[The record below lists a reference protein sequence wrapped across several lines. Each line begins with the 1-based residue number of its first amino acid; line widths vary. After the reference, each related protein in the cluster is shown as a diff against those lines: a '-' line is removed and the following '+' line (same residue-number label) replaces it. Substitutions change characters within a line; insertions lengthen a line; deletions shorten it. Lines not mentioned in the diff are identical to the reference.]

1 MAETVPPVSERL
13 RQLVNGYQVS
23 QAISVAVAL
32 GVPDLI
38 ASGVGGAD
46 DLASRTGAHPRSLYR
61 LLRALTGLGIL
72 RQHGNQDGQSFEL
85 TELGY
90 GLRSDAPG
98 SLAGWAEFVG
108 RPYHW
113 EAWGDLLRTVRT
125 GEEAFAA
132 RHGGESVWK
141 WRERHPEESRIF
153 DRAMSAI
160 AAIVATRLAANY
172 DFGRF
177 AQVADLGGG
186 DGTLLATVLP
196 RHPGVRGVLFDV
208 PHVVAGAQ
216 ATLDR
221 AGVADRCEVIAGSF
235 FDSVPAGCDAY
246 VLKSVLHDWDDASS
260 AQILRR
266 VAEVAGPG
274 TTLLIVER
282 VMVDRDP
289 AVVAVMSDLNMM
301 VNTGGA
307 ERNLGEWQALAES
320 GGFQVTGTV
329 EIGFGWHVIEA
340 STMRTDKTPP
350 GERPAAALHRT

>member
-1 MAETVPPVSERL
+1 MAKTAPPVSERL
-13 RQLVNGYQVS
+13 RAMVNGYQVS

-38 ASGVGGAD
+38 ASGVGSAD
-46 DLASRTGAHPRSLYR
+46 ELAARTGAHPRSLYR
-61 LLRALTGLGIL
+61 LLRALTGLDLL
-72 RQHGNQDGQSFEL
+72 REGDEGDGRLFEL
-85 TELGY
+85 TELGE
-90 GLRSDAPG
+90 GLCSDAPG

-141 WRERHPEESRIF
+141 WRVDHPEESRIF

-160 AAIVATRLAANY
+160 AAIVATRLADRY

-177 AQVADLGGG
+177 ARVADLGGG

-196 RHPGVRGVLFDV
+196 RYPAAHGVLFDLA
-208 PHVVAGAQ
+208 HVVAGAR

-221 AGVADRCEVIAGSF
+221 ARVSDRCEVLAGSF
-235 FDSVPAGCDAY
+235 FDGVPPGCDAY

-260 AQILRR
+260 ARILRC
-266 VAEVAGPG
+266 VAQVAGPR
-274 TTLLIVER
+274 TALLIVER
-282 VMVDRDP
+282 VVADRDP
-289 AVVAVMSDLNMM
+289 GAVAVMSDLNMM

-307 ERNLGEWQALAES
+307 ERTLSEWSVVAES
-320 GGFQVTGTV
+320 GGFEVTGIV
-329 EIGFGWHVIEA
+329 EIGAGWHVIE
-340 STMRTDKTPP
+340 T
-350 GERPAAALHRT
+350 AARRAA